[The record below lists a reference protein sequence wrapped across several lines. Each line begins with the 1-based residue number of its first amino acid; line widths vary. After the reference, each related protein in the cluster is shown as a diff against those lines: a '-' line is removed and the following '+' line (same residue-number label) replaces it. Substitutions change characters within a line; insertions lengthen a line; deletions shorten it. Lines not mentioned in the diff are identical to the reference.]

1 MLIYSEYN
9 SAFSSSPSMRDI
21 SFGLIS
27 VGSDFIL
34 LLSMVNGC
42 VLGIRLYDPL

>member
-9 SAFSSSPSMRDI
+9 SAFSSPSMRDI

-34 LLSMVNGC
+34 PLSMVNGC